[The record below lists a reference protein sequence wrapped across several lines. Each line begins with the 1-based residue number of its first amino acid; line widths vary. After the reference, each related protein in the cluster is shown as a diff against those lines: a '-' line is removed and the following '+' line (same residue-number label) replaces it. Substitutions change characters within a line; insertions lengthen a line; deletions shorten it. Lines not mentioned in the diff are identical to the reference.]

1 MDELQVEWSS
11 ELVLESSRL
20 IADISQRLDSDEW
33 VVINNS
39 SASSIEKV
47 YVAAAL
53 RHCASLLEE
62 VISAFNN
69 SAEMTL
75 RILGRS
81 HIEAFLYGAY
91 IHFGGIAAIRMIRMS
106 EDTSQKTMHD
116 ELVEWDKFLSR
127 TIKKNTKRGKKVG
140 EVRAQIEIHRPGGLT
155 AKEREQLAEPHVPRP
170 TYRKEAIAHLGRGLE
185 TEETVEFGVFHAVS
199 WLSEQGPILGFAT
212 ERFDPL
218 YHLYRAY
225 SSIGP
230 HPNLSVYESYVLR
243 DQKKTFIRTTA
254 KPLKSIAFNVLLDS
268 VVSTAQL
275 AEWILDPDS
284 NGTSLAG
291 EVRRRFEGAEDNYQG
306 WKPKSSH

>member
-1 MDELQVEWSS
+1 MSEPPVDWSS
-11 ELVLESSRL
+11 QLVLEGFRL
-20 IADISQRLDSDEW
+20 VDEVSQRLNSDGW
-33 VVINNS
+33 AIVNNS

-53 RHCASLLEE
+53 RHCTSLLEE
-62 VISAFNN
+62 VITAFAD
-69 SAEMTL
+69 SLEMTL
-75 RILGRS
+75 RILGRA

-91 IHFGGIAAIRMIRMS
+91 IHFGGIEAIRTLRLS
-106 EDTSQKTMHD
+106 EDTSQKTIHQ

-127 TIKKNTKRGKKVG
+127 TIKHNVTRGKKVS
-140 EVRAQIEIHRPGGLT
+140 EVRSQIELHRPGGLT
-155 AKEREQLAEPHVPRP
+155 AKEREHLAEPHVPRP
-170 TYRKEAIAHLGRGLE
+170 TFRKEAIAHLGSGIE
-185 TEETVEFGVFHAVS
+185 NDESVEFGVFHVVS
-199 WLSEQGPILGFAT
+199 WLSENGPILGFAT

-243 DQKKTFIRTTA
+243 DRKRTFIRTTA
-254 KPLKSIAFNVLLDS
+254 KPLRSIAFNVLLDS

-284 NGTSLAG
+284 DGSSIAG
-291 EVRRRFEGAEDNYQG
+291 EVRRKFEGAEDNYQG
-306 WKPKSSH
+306 WKPK